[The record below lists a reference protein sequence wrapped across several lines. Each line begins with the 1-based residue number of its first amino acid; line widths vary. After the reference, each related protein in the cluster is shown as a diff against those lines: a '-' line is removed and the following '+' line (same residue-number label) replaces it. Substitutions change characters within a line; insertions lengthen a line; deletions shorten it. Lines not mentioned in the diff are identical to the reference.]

1 MCTPGYGITLDR
13 FMRVAHLLPRQS
25 GNVAVDNYRFVNALL
40 WMCRTGAPW
49 RDLPECYG
57 KWITVCRRFNR
68 WSGNGAMER
77 LFTALQEE
85 RIIAVEVWVLAMD
98 STSVKVHQHAVV
110 PPKRNRTAPWDYDR
124 QAHKG
129 RNMVERV
136 FNRMKHHRK
145 AATRYDRLDETF
157 LANLQLILIAI
168 QLKNTSKTN

>member
-85 RIIAVEVWVLAMD
+85 RTIGVEIRVLAMD
-98 STSVKVHQHAVV
+98 STSVKVHQHAAV
-110 PPKRNRTAPWDYDR
+110 PPKRNRTDPWDYDR

-145 AATRYDRLDETF
+145 AATRYDRLDATF
-157 LANLQLILIAI
+157 LANLQLILITI

>member
-1 MCTPGYGITLDR
+1 MD
-13 FMRVAHLLPRQS
+13 VQ
-25 GNVAVDNYRFVNALL
+25 D
-40 WMCRTGAPW
+40 GAPW

-57 KWITVCRRFNR
+57 KWITVCRRFDR

-77 LFTALQEE
+77 LFAALQEE
-85 RIIAVEVWVLAMD
+85 RIIGVEIRVLAMD

-110 PPKRNRTAPWDYDR
+110 PPKRSRTDPWDYDR
-124 QAHKG
+124 EAHKG

-145 AATRYDRLDETF
+145 AATRYDRLDATF
-157 LANLQLILIAI
+157 LANLQLILITI

>member
-13 FMRVAHLLPRQS
+13 FMRVAHLLPRQR

-85 RIIAVEVWVLAMD
+85 RIIGVEIQVPAMD
-98 STSVKVHQHAVV
+98 STSVKVRQHAVV

-124 QAHKG
+124 EAHKG